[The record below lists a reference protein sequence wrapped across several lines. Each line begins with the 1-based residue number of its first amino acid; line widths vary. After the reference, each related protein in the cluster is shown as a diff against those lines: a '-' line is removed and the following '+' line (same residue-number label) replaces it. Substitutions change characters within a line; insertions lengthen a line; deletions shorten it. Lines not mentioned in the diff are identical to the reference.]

1 MRQDEEVRKN
11 LIIGGI
17 VLIILGFALSLALP
31 IILVPISEK
40 IKYQEV
46 PPLHYGTLTFF
57 LKQGDR
63 IEGEFTVR
71 GGNDDIIFYIKD
83 PYGNIIYEPAGQVH
97 GWHKFSITASSNGAY
112 TLYFDNTFSLITSKS
127 VYLTI
132 RICSCGLLETA
143 RIIGISVMILGAII
157 VAIGMI
163 LKPKVKEAKV

>member
-1 MRQDEEVRKN
+1 MRKS

-31 IILVPISEK
+31 IILVPISEETE
-40 IKYQEV
+40 YREV
-46 PPLHYGTLTFF
+46 PPLYYDLLTFF

-83 PYGNIIYEPAGQVH
+83 PYGNIIYEPADRVY
-97 GWHKFSITASSNGAY
+97 GWHKFSITASSDGAY
-112 TLYFDNTFSLITSKS
+112 TLYFDNTFSLITSKA

-132 RICSCGLLETA
+132 RKCSCGLLETA
-143 RIIGISVMILGAII
+143 RITGISVGISVMILGAII

>member
-1 MRQDEEVRKN
+1 MRQDEEVRKG

-17 VLIILGFALSLALP
+17 VFIILGFAVWLAFP
-31 IILVPISEK
+31 ILYPISDK
-40 IKYQEV
+40 TQSQEV
-46 PPLHYGTLTFF
+46 APLHYHMLTFF
-57 LKQGDR
+57 LEQGDR

-71 GGNDDIIFYIKD
+71 GGDDDIIFYIKD
-83 PYGNIIYEPAGQVH
+83 PYGNIVYEPPGQVH

-132 RICSCGLLETA
+132 RICPCGLLLKTA
-143 RIIGISVMILGAII
+143 RILGISAMIPGAIM
-157 VAIGMI
+157 VAIGII